1 MKPPSQHID
10 SSLLSLLTAEQAH
23 AFRAVT
29 QAKEAGVLHLLGD
42 ETTLARQA
50 QLRLVLGFDIDV
62 HELEKVSLDRLLMM
76 YYPVKGGQGSVKQ
89 HGSEGDIIQFVNQVV
104 ESASAMGASDIHIER
119 YEESARIRFRW
130 EGKLVEKYQIPLDQY
145 NGIISRLKIM
155 AELDI
160 AERRLPQDGRIHLKL
175 GTQSVD
181 IRVSTIPGK
190 QGEKAVLRLLMRSNA
205 QLNLHTLGMPPQEK
219 SEYESAIQSP
229 NGIILITGPT
239 GSGKTTT
246 LYATLNQ
253 LNAPERNILT
263 VEDPVEYKLAGI
275 NQLQIKPEIGLDFER
290 ALRAFL
296 RQDPDVI
303 MVGEIR
309 DLPTAQIAVRA
320 ALTGHLVFS
329 TLHTN
334 NAWDAITRLIDMG
347 IEPYLL
353 AAALRMIVAQRLVRV
368 LCENCKMQTEE
379 IAEPGFQ
386 EKWNLNH
393 HFLPQGCPKCYYTGY
408 QGRKA
413 SFEVLP
419 IREELLEWIKE
430 KKGNGA
436 EALAQFQ
443 LKSLAENLVDMVR
456 NGESSLAEILSH
468 LSR

>member
-1 MKPPSQHID
+1 MQPPSLHID
-10 SSLLSLLTAEQAH
+10 STLLSLLTAEQAH
-23 AFRAVT
+23 AFRAVV
-29 QAKEAGVLHLLGD
+29 QAQEDGVIHLIGD
-42 ETTLARQA
+42 ETTLVKRA
-50 QLRLVLGFDIDV
+50 QLRLVLGFSIEVRKLD
-62 HELEKVSLDRLLMM
+62 KVSLDRLLMM
-76 YYPVKGGQGSVKQ
+76 YYPVKGGQGSVRQ
-89 HGSEGDIIQFVNQVV
+89 HGSEGDIIQFVNQVI
-104 ESASAMGASDIHIER
+104 ESAVDMGASDIHIER

-175 GTQSVD
+175 DTQSVD
-181 IRVSTIPGK
+181 IRMSTIPGK
-190 QGEKAVLRLLMRSNA
+190 QGEKVVLRLLMRSNA
-205 QLNLHTLGMPPQEK
+205 QLNLHTLGMPSQEK
-219 SEYESAIQSP
+219 CEYESAIQSP

-263 VEDPVEYKLAGI
+263 VEDPVEYKLTGI

-320 ALTGHLVFS
+320 ALTGHIVFS

-334 NAWDAITRLIDMG
+334 NAWDALTRMIDMG

-368 LCENCKMQTEE
+368 LCEHCKLKTNKV
-379 IAEPGFQ
+379 AEPAWQ
-386 EKWNLNH
+386 ERWNLTH
-393 HFLPQGCPKCYYTGY
+393 HFLPQGCPTCYYTGY
-408 QGRKA
+408 SGRKA

-419 IREELLEWIKE
+419 IREELVDWIKE
-430 KKGNGA
+430 KKGNAA
-436 EALAQFQ
+436 EALNHFQ
-443 LKSLAENLVDMVR
+443 LNSLSENLVEMVR
-456 NGESSLAEILSH
+456 KGESSLAEILSH